1 MCLMLMLRK
10 RLFTNGFSMRGTFLG
25 SLVVELI
32 SLKVGRLLWT
42 LVLSFTTPELPAE
55 KMYLAFKVVPLR

>member
-42 LVLSFTTPELPAE
+42 LVLSSPITIMKNGGDILTTDL
-55 KMYLAFKVVPLR
+55 L